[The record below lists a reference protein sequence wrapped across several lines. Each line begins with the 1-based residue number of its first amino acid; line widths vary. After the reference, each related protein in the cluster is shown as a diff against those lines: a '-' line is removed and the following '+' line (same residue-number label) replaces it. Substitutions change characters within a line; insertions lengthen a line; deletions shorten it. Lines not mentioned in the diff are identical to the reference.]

1 MQLKHFISLSMLF
14 FFILLYATPLLANRN
29 DNLTIDFSERFR
41 LVSWDNPITLDS
53 SKEGG
58 TTFTRNRT
66 SLGLKWKF
74 SKRAEIYFK
83 VTNEFRIYFN
93 PDKDFNIHEIF
104 VDNLYFKIHDI
115 FSLPVTLTLGRQNIF
130 LGEGFVVVDGGTYD
144 GSRSIYFDAI
154 RADIDLSN
162 TGKLSIFSLYA
173 QKTDEFLPVINDR
186 EQRMNEHDIR
196 GYGFYYQKK
205 INKNNIDLY
214 YLNKKTD
221 IHDNISWSLSVNT
234 FGSKFLLKLN
244 KSTSLTAEAAL
255 QSGSS
260 GDIPIRTYGGHF
272 HLDKDL
278 NNNVF
283 KKITIGGVFLSGEDS
298 CKCTIRGWDPPFSRW
313 PKWSESYIYTL
324 IYESGI
330 ANWSNISSVYISFVT
345 RLFKKGYLNTT
356 FNILGAPE
364 NDLAPDFPGGAG
376 KYRGFLMINRMNFV
390 ISKNLTGH
398 FLWEH
403 FKPGNFYFN
412 GAESYNWI
420 RFELMYKTKTR
431 RK

>member
-1 MQLKHFISLSMLF
+1 MQLKHFKYAFLLIIL
-14 FFILLYATPLLANRN
+14 FILLSSSISAKEKN
-29 DNLTIDFSERFR
+29 NLIIDFSERFR

-74 SKRAEIYFK
+74 SKKAEIYFK
-83 VTNEFRIYFN
+83 ATNEFRIYFN
-93 PDKDFNIHEIF
+93 PDRDFNIHEIF

-130 LGEGFVVVDGGTYD
+130 LGEGFVMMDGGTYD

-154 RADIDLSN
+154 RADVNLNDI
-162 TGKLSIFSLYA
+162 GKLSVFSLYA
-173 QKTDEFLPVINDR
+173 QKTDELLPVINDR

-196 GYGFYYQKK
+196 GYGFYYQR
-205 INKNNIDLY
+205 NIDRNKLDLY
-214 YLNKKTD
+214 FLNKKTD
-221 IHDNISWSLSVNT
+221 ILDNKSWSLSVNT
-234 FGSKFLLKLN
+234 LGTKLSFRIKENLDLTTEGAIQNGSIDNN
-244 KSTSLTAEAAL
+244 K
-255 QSGSS
+255 
-260 GDIPIRTYGGHF
+260 IRTFGGHF
-272 HLDKDL
+272 HLDRNFANRTLKR
-278 NNNVF
+278 VV
-283 KKITIGGVFLSGEDS
+283 IGGIYLAGINPGDKVL
-298 CKCTIRGWDPPFSRW
+298 RGWEPPFSKW

-324 IYESGI
+324 INEGGI
-330 ANWSNISSVYISFVT
+330 ANWNNISSVYISFMT
-345 RLFKKGYLNTT
+345 RLFNKGYLHTT

-364 NDLAPDFPGGAG
+364 KNLALDFPGGAG

-403 FKPGNFYFN
+403 FRPGNFYFN
-412 GAESYNWI
+412 GAENYNWI